1 MTQPLDLASS
11 CHQVLV
17 EVLGPLL
24 YRWDEGS
31 VEDEG
36 RFWGFCSLRALSF
49 NIQWFSSPK
58 DSNSSMFHPQNSSK
72 GLEATW
78 SGPP

>member
-1 MTQPLDLASS
+1 MLILRMNSAGLKQEGILQRAEMTQPLDLASS

-36 RFWGFCSLRALSF
+36 RFWGFCSLRSLSF
-49 NIQWFSSPK
+49 NIQWFS
-58 DSNSSMFHPQNSSK
+58 
-72 GLEATW
+72 
-78 SGPP
+78 